1 MKGGLL
7 MELILINDSK
17 LKISLSEIDL
27 KQYSLDCN
35 NINYDCTETRRAFW
49 NILDEAKQKTGF
61 DAASQK
67 VFIQLYP
74 SKAGGCEMYITKL
87 GITEYES
94 KLPIAS
100 NDSHALRPLNT
111 KRSAYSFESLDRVI
125 SVCKRL
131 SYIGFAGNSSA
142 LKSTGEK
149 YFLIFEEPEENAYI
163 PLSEYSFI
171 SEYGR
176 SENLKYTEMFVTEHA
191 VCICEEKAVLTLS
204 AF

>member
-1 MKGGLL
+1 
-7 MELILINDSK
+7 MELILINDNK
-17 LKISLSEIDL
+17 LKISLSNLDL

-74 SKAGGCEMYITKL
+74 SRAGGCEMYVTKL
-87 GITEYES
+87 GLTEHES
-94 KLPIAS
+94 MLPTAS
-100 NDSHALRPLNT
+100 NDSHALRPLNV
-111 KRSAYSFESLDRVI
+111 KRSAFSFESLDRLI

-131 SYIGFAGNSSA
+131 SYIGFSGNSSA
-142 LKSTGEK
+142 FKGSGEK
-149 YFLIFEEPEENAYI
+149 YFLIFDEPEENAYI
-163 PLSEYSFI
+163 PLSEFSFI

-176 SENLKYTEMFVTEHA
+176 SENLKYTNLFVSEHA
-191 VCICEEKAVLTLS
+191 DCICLEGAVETL
-204 AF
+204 AEF